1 MLSDELRK
9 FRSMVDDATNERG
22 ELHLSAMQTQ
32 MTKLV
37 LLDLLKRAN
46 SLESC
51 QVAGPAR
58 ITEAD
63 MQTGK
68 VVRLPI
74 VPRPVPHSSGDGGS
88 VA

>member
-1 MLSDELRK
+1 MLSDELR
-9 FRSMVDDATNERG
+9 SLGAMVDAATDERG

-32 MTKLV
+32 MAKLA

-51 QVAGPAR
+51 RVAGPAR
-58 ITEAD
+58 ITDAD

-74 VPRPVPHSSGDGGS
+74 VPRPVPHSSDGGS

>member
-1 MLSDELRK
+1 MLTDELRNM
-9 FRSMVDDATNERG
+9 RAMVDAATDERG

-32 MTKLV
+32 LAKLA

-51 QVAGPAR
+51 RVAGPVR
-58 ITEAD
+58 ITERD
-63 MQTGK
+63 RQTGK

-74 VPRPVPHSSGDGGS
+74 VPRPVPHSSDGGS